1 MESGAAPIFAVCAEA
16 AESSAMTPCTITDHY
31 EGNAGQAA
39 WKGCSIADGPDFQAF
54 LRGPVRDR
62 LRDAEEA
69 ESFAAEIAGLAAT
82 GIGVE
87 TVEAV
92 LSAEPQERQPW
103 EVGEALAEAL
113 LEEYRGVVWPWNKER
128 DKLAPKASLP
138 GADLVG
144 LVSLGGDD
152 AALAVGEVKTSSDT
166 KSPPSVM
173 SGRSGMAHQLQR
185 FEGDPELQC
194 TILKWLRARCK
205 GTDLWPHYQSAV
217 ARFMN
222 SGAHDFVLFGLLMR
236 DTEPHSLDLEAR
248 GKTLGDQA
256 RAPTTYELS
265 AWYLP
270 CPIDQ
275 WPGLTE
281 DTNDA

>member
-1 MESGAAPIFAVCAEA
+1 
-16 AESSAMTPCTITDHY
+16 MTPCTITDHY
-31 EGNAGQAA
+31 EGRAGQAA
-39 WKGCSIADGPDFQAF
+39 WKGCSIADDPDFRAF

-69 ESFAAEIAGLAAT
+69 ESFAAEIAGLAGT
-82 GIGVE
+82 GLGVE

-92 LSAEPQERQPW
+92 LSAEPKDQQPW

-113 LEEYRGVVWPWNKER
+113 LEEYRGVIWPWNKER
-128 DKLAPKASLP
+128 DKLTPKASLP

-144 LVSLGGDD
+144 FVSLGGTD
-152 AALAVGEVKTSSDT
+152 AALAIGEVKTSGDAE
-166 KSPPSVM
+166 KPPGVM

-185 FEGDPELQC
+185 FEDDPELQG

-205 GTDLWPHYQSAV
+205 GTDLWPQYKSAV

-236 DTEPHSLDLEAR
+236 DTEPHSLDLKAR
-248 GKTLGDQA
+248 GKTLGEKA
-256 RAPTTYELS
+256 KAPTSYEFT
-265 AWYLP
+265 AWHLP

-275 WPGLTE
+275 WPGLTKDE
-281 DTNDA
+281 DDA